1 MTDRLKEF
9 LKKIHDNKNKIPEYI
24 SIIVR
29 PGKNLMDFKIKKEA
43 SNILK
48 LIAHEES
55 RKGWFLH
62 SYHIP
67 LKNIGLNEDAKN
79 KEILN
84 YLNEPRM
91 ITSDKAT
98 RLLMEDLLRKYI
110 EVLPEKKNHYFR
122 TERFK
127 KKKEMRM
134 GTQVKGF

>member
-9 LKKIHDNKNKIPEYI
+9 LKKIHDSKNKIPEYI

-98 RLLMEDLLRKYI
+98 KLLMEEILRKYI
-110 EVLPEKKNHYFR
+110 EVLPEKKTHYFR